1 MSPSK
6 IVFKD
11 YIIWH
16 MQFTSFYVM
25 HGLYVASSP
34 LSFENYFNRLSMNAC
49 LHLKCLLEG
58 LSEGVFG
65 CIFCLMHDS
74 GIHEQGGM
82 VYD

>member
-1 MSPSK
+1 MLP
-6 IVFKD
+6 
-11 YIIWH
+11 
-16 MQFTSFYVM
+16 
-25 HGLYVASSP
+25 AP
-34 LSFENYFNRLSMNAC
+34 LSFESYFNRLSMNAC